1 MSAKSSNADKPSP
14 PPTAV
19 LAHQNRDLSPSIE
32 RARKKC
38 QEKGLKKYRWKCN
51 SFPELKPELEDH
63 LLARTSRPGPGKEPV
78 ARWLMPESVV
88 GSKAWF
94 NAVGPSGHHGRKW
107 LEQYNELN
115 GHLDKSWNMHPTL
128 PCRDAW
134 VLGSDVGCIHGNPT
148 SLDPPLLGY
157 QPKGYAQWVTVGER
171 WTPAKKG
178 VPRVVPA
185 REFNE
190 KSEAAMLAI
199 SQGRD
204 PKAAAKNGTRRAAS
218 QTLSRSSTLRS
229 RMSGISRGEQS
240 PKSTR
245 SQGSSVASS
254 PNLPVLGPFPP
265 TPAYV
270 RHFMSHHDLEQS
282 DD

>member
-1 MSAKSSNADKPSP
+1 MSAKSGNASA
-14 PPTAV
+14 AV
-19 LAHQNRDLSPSIE
+19 LTQQNRDLSPSIE
-32 RARKKC
+32 RARQKC
-38 QEKGLKKYRWKCN
+38 QEKGLKKYKWKCN
-51 SFPELKPELEDH
+51 SFPDLQPELEDH
-63 LLARTSRPGPGKEPV
+63 LLAATSRPGREG
-78 ARWLMPESVV
+78 WLMPENVV

-107 LEQYNELN
+107 LQQYNEFN
-115 GHLDKSWNMHPTL
+115 GHMDKSWNLHPTR

-134 VLGSDVGCIHGNPT
+134 VLGSDVGCVHGNP
-148 SLDPPLLGY
+148 SMLDPPLLGY
-157 QPKGYAQWVTVGER
+157 QPKGYAPWVTVGER

-190 KSEAAMLAI
+190 KSNAAMVAI
-199 SQGRD
+199 SQGKD
-204 PKAAAKNGTRRAAS
+204 PKTATKN
-218 QTLSRSSTLRS
+218 LSRRSASETSGRKSTLQS
-229 RMSGISRGEQS
+229 RISRLSGSGSRGEGS
-240 PKSTR
+240 PKSQR

-270 RHFMSHHDLEQS
+270 RHYMSHRGLDLSE
-282 DD
+282 D